1 MVVDTSAIVAL
12 LLGEQQA
19 GQIDSVLAGEVRTT
33 ISAANYVE
41 LMVVAESRTGAEGA
55 LIVEQLLRTFDVGI
69 EPVSPDIAR
78 GALDGWR
85 RFGKGR
91 HPAALNFGDCFSY
104 GLAISR
110 DEPLLYVGND
120 FAQTDVTSALDG

>member
-12 LLGEQQA
+12 LLGEPQA
-19 GQIDSVLAGEVRTT
+19 GQIDTVLAGEVRTT
-33 ISAANYVE
+33 ISAATYVE
-41 LMVVAESRTGAEGA
+41 LLMVVESRTGAEGA
-55 LIVEQLLRTFDVGI
+55 LIVEQLLRTFDVDI
-69 EPVSPDIAR
+69 EPVSPDIAG
-78 GALDGWR
+78 GALDGRR

-104 GLAISR
+104 ALAISR